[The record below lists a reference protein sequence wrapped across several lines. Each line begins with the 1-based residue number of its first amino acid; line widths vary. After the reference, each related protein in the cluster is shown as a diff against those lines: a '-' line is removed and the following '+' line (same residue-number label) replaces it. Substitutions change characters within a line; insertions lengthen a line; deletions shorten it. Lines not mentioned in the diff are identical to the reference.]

1 MFSLHVCPIFGRN
14 RINPSGWLLQPLMV
28 KCAQKII
35 DDHQEKAYL
44 YGEGFRFELI
54 DILEVEIAQGGKLI
68 F

>member
-1 MFSLHVCPIFGRN
+1 
-14 RINPSGWLLQPLMV
+14 MV

-44 YGEGFRFELI
+44 YGEGFRFELGLI